1 MCSRE
6 NIRNRPS
13 YCCAMIEENWEAVA
27 RTGYK
32 DLRGRPGSLTRA
44 NQKRRLFRRAVWSV
58 NGLKIRA
65 GGRLFR
71 RAVWS
76 VNGLK
81 IRAGQ
86 KTGYLGGLFVKKGHL
101 RRAVT
106 NTVATLKH

>member
-44 NQKRRLFRRAVWSV
+44 NQKQ
-58 NGLKIRA
+58 
-65 GGRLFR
+65 RLFR

-106 NTVATLKH
+106 NTVATLVIEYGS